1 MHRCRDCCISIFTAL
16 EKSGATS
23 LRRQDYSFPRGECF
37 RQKFLREKSASVHA
51 ATNEYHA
58 SVQRHYTYYNAD
70 NSVSRIAII
79 GSGISGLAS
88 AYYLSHKHE
97 VFVFEC
103 ESRLGGHT
111 HTVTVDSSQGPLPVD
126 TGFIVH
132 NDRTYP
138 NLIKLLT
145 ELGVARVDSD
155 MSFAV
160 SCRKTGYEYSSRG
173 LRGYF
178 AQRQNLL
185 RPRPYRLYGEMR
197 RFNRDAVK
205 LLQHPEAESR
215 KLGEYL
221 DEQCYS
227 EEFREFYL
235 FPMAAAV
242 WSCAPSAVREFPAAM
257 LVRFFENHG
266 MLTINGHPQWKTIA
280 GGCSRYIA
288 PLIVPFRQRIFT
300 NAQIRSVSR
309 DAQGVT
315 LRFRNARPEM
325 RFDHAVFATN
335 GDRVL
340 PLIENPSDAERDV
353 LQNFRTSANDVVL
366 HTDDTL
372 LPRHAEARAS
382 WNYLLHLDS
391 RNGHSSVTMT
401 YHMNRLQSL
410 PIEENY
416 CVTLN
421 ANSHIRSDKILR
433 RFVYHHPIYTLASLH
448 AQRRWTEISGVN
460 RLHFAGAYWFYGF
473 HEDGVNS
480 ALRVARSLGVQ
491 S

>member
-1 MHRCRDCCISIFTAL
+1 
-16 EKSGATS
+16 
-23 LRRQDYSFPRGECF
+23 
-37 RQKFLREKSASVHA
+37 
-51 ATNEYHA
+51 
-58 SVQRHYTYYNAD
+58 
-70 NSVSRIAII
+70 VSRIAVI

-88 AYYLSHKHE
+88 AYYLSRKYE
-97 VFVFEC
+97 VCLFES

-111 HTVTVDSSQGPLPVD
+111 HTVIVDSSRGPLPVD

-138 NLIKLLT
+138 NFIKLLG
-145 ELGVARVDSD
+145 ELNVPRIDSD

-178 AQRQNLL
+178 AQRRNLL
-185 RPRPYRLYGEMR
+185 RPRPYRLYSGMR
-197 RFNRDAVK
+197 RFNRDAIK
-205 LLQHPEAESR
+205 LLTLPEAESI
-215 KLGEYL
+215 LVGDYL
-221 DEQCYS
+221 DAHKYS

-242 WSCAPSAVREFPAAM
+242 WSCAPSAVRDFPAAM

-266 MLTINGHPQWKTIA
+266 MLTISGHPQWKTIP

-288 PLIVPFRQRIFT
+288 PITAPFKQRIFT
-300 NAQIRSVSR
+300 GAQIRAVAR
-309 DAQGVT
+309 DPQGVT
-315 LRFRNARPEM
+315 LRFRDSRQEM

-353 LQNFRTSANDVVL
+353 LQKFRTSANDVVL
-366 HTDDTL
+366 HTDDAL
-372 LPRHAEARAS
+372 LPRRAEARAS

-391 RNGHSSVTMT
+391 RNGHSPVTMT

-410 PIEENY
+410 ASAENF
-416 CVTLN
+416 CVSLN
-421 ANSHIRSDKILR
+421 ANSQVRKEKILR
-433 RFVYHHPIYTLASLH
+433 RFVYHHPIYTLDSLR
-448 AQRRWTEISGVN
+448 AQQSWSHISGVN

-480 ALRVARSLGVQ
+480 ALRVARALGVQ
-491 S
+491 V

>member
-1 MHRCRDCCISIFTAL
+1 MRDS
-16 EKSGATS
+16 
-23 LRRQDYSFPRGECF
+23 
-37 RQKFLREKSASVHA
+37 
-51 ATNEYHA
+51 
-58 SVQRHYTYYNAD
+58 
-70 NSVSRIAII
+70 SVSRVAVI

-88 AYYLSHKHE
+88 AYYLSRRHE
-97 VFVFEC
+97 VYLFES

-111 HTVTVDSSQGPLPVD
+111 HTVTVDSPGGPLPID

-138 NLIKLLT
+138 NFIRLLA
-145 ELGVARVDSD
+145 ELKIPRVDSD

-178 AQRQNLL
+178 AQGRNLL
-185 RPRPYRLYGEMR
+185 RPYRLYRELR

-205 LLQHPEAESR
+205 LLALPAGQES
-215 KLGEYL
+215 KLGDYL
-221 DEQCYS
+221 DEQKYS
-227 EEFREFYL
+227 DEFREFYL

-266 MLTINGHPQWKTIA
+266 MLTISDHPQWKTIP

-288 PLIVPFRQRIFT
+288 PITAPFQKRIFG
-300 NAQIRSVSR
+300 NAKIRAVSR
-309 DAQGVT
+309 DPQGVT
-315 LRFRNARPEM
+315 LQFRDARPEM
-325 RFDHAVFATN
+325 RFDHVVFATN

-340 PLIENPSDAERDV
+340 PLIENPSDAEREV
-353 LQNFRTSANDVVL
+353 LQNFRTSRNDVTL
-366 HTDDTL
+366 HTDSTL
-372 LPRHAEARAS
+372 LPRRKAAQAS
-382 WNYLLHLDS
+382 WNYLLHLDA
-391 RNGHSSVTMT
+391 RNGHSPVTMT
-401 YHMNRLQSL
+401 YHMNRLQPL
-410 PIEENY
+410 PAGENY

-421 ANSHIRSDKILR
+421 ATSRIQPDKILR
-433 RFVYHHPIYTLASLH
+433 RLVYHHPIYTLEALR
-448 AQRRWTEISGVN
+448 AQQRWAQISGTH

-480 ALRVARSLGVQ
+480 ALRVARALGVAV
-491 S
+491 

>member
-1 MHRCRDCCISIFTAL
+1 MLC
-16 EKSGATS
+16 TS
-23 LRRQDYSFPRGECF
+23 TSRPAYVLHSR
-37 RQKFLREKSASVHA
+37 
-51 ATNEYHA
+51 T
-58 SVQRHYTYYNAD
+58 T
-70 NSVSRIAII
+70 VSRVAVI

-88 AYYLSHKHE
+88 AYYLSRRHE
-97 VFVFEC
+97 VCVFEC

-111 HTVTVDSSQGPLPVD
+111 HTVTVDSSRGPLAVD

-138 NLIKLLT
+138 NLIKLLDD
-145 ELGVARVDSD
+145 LGVPRVDSD

-160 SCRKTGYEYSSRG
+160 SCRKSGYEYSSRG

-185 RPRPYRLYGEMR
+185 RRRPYRLYAEMR

-205 LLQHPEAESR
+205 LLARPDAASL
-215 KLGEYL
+215 KFGNYL
-221 DEQCYS
+221 DEHRYS

-242 WSCAPSAVREFPAAM
+242 WSCAPGAVPEFPAAM

-266 MLTINGHPQWKTIA
+266 MLTINGHPQWKTIPC
-280 GGCSRYIA
+280 GCSRYIA
-288 PLIVPFRQRIFT
+288 PITAPFKERIFT
-300 NAQIRSVSR
+300 NAQIRTVAR
-309 DAQGVT
+309 DAAGVT
-315 LRFRNARPEM
+315 LHFRDARPEM
-325 RFDHAVFATN
+325 CFDHVVFATN

-353 LQNFRTSANDVVL
+353 LQHFRTSANDVAL
-366 HTDDTL
+366 HTDDAL
-372 LPRHAEARAS
+372 LPHRAEARAS

-391 RNGHSSVTMT
+391 RNGHSPVTMT

-410 PIEENY
+410 GVAENY

-421 ANSHIRSDKILR
+421 ANSQIRSEKILR
-433 RFVYHHPIYTLASLH
+433 RFVYHHPIYTLESLH
-448 AQRRWTEISGVN
+448 AQQRWARISGVN

-480 ALRVARSLGVQ
+480 ALRVARSLGVHVDAHVAMSVDEQ
-491 S
+491 ARVSAQV